1 MRWRTAPGFL
11 ALLIGLSVGSLAM
24 PRAAVACS
32 CVGPEDIIDAAG
44 REPGS
49 AVFTATAGARIG
61 DDIPV
66 VVTRWLL
73 GPPPAGP
80 VVLKGTPPGDMC
92 GSTSPPPG
100 GEYLF
105 VTYQNEIARFN
116 ISGCSVQ
123 ADIASPEGQALLA
136 RAIGRFGPGVAPD
149 PDPPPTAAPSVDVA
163 TIAGTAIGALGPLIL
178 VVAFGAGLILGVIGV
193 LKRTRFGQD

>member
-11 ALLIGLSVGSLAM
+11 ALMIGLSLGTLAM
-24 PRAAVACS
+24 PPAVAACS
-32 CVGPEDIIDAAG
+32 CVGPEDIVDNAG

-73 GPPPAGP
+73 GPQPAGAI
-80 VVLKGTPPGDMC
+80 VLKGTPPGDMC

-100 GEYLF
+100 G
-105 VTYQNEIARFN
+105 
-116 ISGCSVQ
+116 
-123 ADIASPEGQALLA
+123 
-136 RAIGRFGPGVAPD
+136 
-149 PDPPPTAAPSVDVA
+149 
-163 TIAGTAIGALGPLIL
+163 
-178 VVAFGAGLILGVIGV
+178 
-193 LKRTRFGQD
+193 